1 MDIIGDCVQKDNI
14 ERIEKIFRMAD
25 RLFKALKKS
34 RWNDN
39 KPAMRHTI
47 VNFFYVH
54 GIKDIEI
61 VDDFLT
67 LVKLNLK

>member
-1 MDIIGDCVQKDNI
+1 MENMDLLDLDNDILDIIGDYVKKDNS

-25 RLFKALKKS
+25 RLFTALKKS

-47 VNFFYVH
+47 VNFFMF
-54 GIKDIEI
+54 I
-61 VDDFLT
+61 V
-67 LVKLNLK
+67 